1 MAQNS
6 SASSARLG
14 VRRERAH
21 TIDVTAAAWAVR
33 IDRGLDENEQSLL
46 EDWLAGDA
54 RRAGALAR
62 AQAAWVGA
70 DRARVCRT
78 AGGLRESA
86 ARKTWRFAVPWASA
100 AAVLIGLT
108 LGYQAWQGYA
118 RTHLATAIGEI
129 RQVPLADGSRVTLDT
144 LSRVSVSYEP
154 ATRLVRLESG
164 EALFN
169 VAKDPGR
176 PFVVQAGDTRVRA
189 VGTAFIVRRHA
200 DGTVEVTVTQGTV
213 DVWRETSVPGAA
225 VRLAAGNRTVATPQ
239 AIAQPQPLSH
249 AELAGAVAWE
259 TGIIDLNGR
268 TLGDAAAEF
277 NRYNHEAV
285 VISDPQL
292 AAQKVVGRFEAGNP
306 AAFVAAAAA
315 MLGGHVRTDGER
327 LILEP
332 GAGLQK

>member
-1 MAQNS
+1 MARNS
-6 SASSARLG
+6 SASNARLG

-21 TIDVTAAAWAVR
+21 AIDVTAATWVVR
-33 IDRGLDENEQSLL
+33 IDRGLDESEQSSL
-46 EDWLAGDA
+46 EEWLAGDA
-54 RRAGALAR
+54 RRTGALAR

-70 DRARVCRT
+70 DRARVYRT
-78 AGGLRESA
+78 AGELRESA
-86 ARKTWRFAVPWASA
+86 AGKAWRFATPWASA

-108 LGYQAWQGYA
+108 MAYQAWQGYA

-144 LSRVSVSYEP
+144 LSRVSVNYEP
-154 ATRLVRLESG
+154 ATRLVRL

-200 DGTVEVTVTQGTV
+200 DGAVEVTVTQGTV
-213 DVWRETSVPGAA
+213 DVWRETSVPEAA
-225 VRLAAGNRTVATPQ
+225 VRLAAGNRTLATPQ
-239 AIAQPQPLSH
+239 EIARPQPLSH
-249 AELAGAVAWE
+249 EELAGAVAWE

-277 NRYNHEAV
+277 NRYNREAV

-306 AAFVAAAAA
+306 TAFVTAAAA

-332 GAGLQK
+332 GTSIQK

>member
-1 MAQNS
+1 
-6 SASSARLG
+6 
-14 VRRERAH
+14 
-21 TIDVTAAAWAVR
+21 
-33 IDRGLDENEQSLL
+33 
-46 EDWLAGDA
+46 
-54 RRAGALAR
+54 
-62 AQAAWVGA
+62 
-70 DRARVCRT
+70 
-78 AGGLRESA
+78 
-86 ARKTWRFAVPWASA
+86 
-100 AAVLIGLT
+100 
-108 LGYQAWQGYA
+108 
-118 RTHLATAIGEI
+118 LATAIGEI
-129 RQVPLADGSRVTLDT
+129 RQMPLADGSRVTLDT

-154 ATRLVRLESG
+154 TTRLVRLESG

-200 DGTVEVTVTQGTV
+200 DGAVEVTVTQGTV
-213 DVWRETSVPGAA
+213 DVWRETSVPAA
-225 VRLAAGNRTVATPQ
+225 VVRLAAGNRMLATPQ
-239 AIAQPQPLSH
+239 SISQPQPLSH
-249 AELAGAVAWE
+249 AELDGAVAWE

-306 AAFVAAAAA
+306 TAFVAAAAA

-332 GAGLQK
+332 GVSIQK